1 MDNTAVTRESLWS
14 NKQGSEAQGCHMNL
28 CFSQLCRRA
37 KGDLM
42 SVSFCLSSKI
52 ALSKFV
58 PSLKSVVSQTRDL
71 TLTLTFT
78 PTTLDYTQ

>member
-1 MDNTAVTRESLWS
+1 
-14 NKQGSEAQGCHMNL
+14 MNL

-71 TLTLTFT
+71 TLTFT
-78 PTTLDYTQ
+78 PTALDSMTTLSMLDPVRDKA